1 MEREYLYAQN
11 SDYRDDTYINN
22 LIAKALSKEGYSYQ
36 QAFREQ
42 KVCFMP
48 KRSPFPWLFS
58 T

>member
-1 MEREYLYAQN
+1 MPKILIIE
-11 SDYRDDTYINN
+11 DDTYINN
-22 LIAKALSKEGYSYQ
+22 LIAKVLSKEGYSYQ